1 MERGRL
7 KKFFIFSLFLALTST
22 GGYFLYQQRPAGLSA
37 GLASGN
43 GRLEAVEV
51 DIATKIAGRLAE
63 LGPHEGD
70 TVEAGAVV
78 ARLDADD
85 LRAQLRA
92 AESQVVQARRAV
104 EESQAGVRKS
114 RTDVSLA
121 GKTLKRSESLVEKGF
136 ISKSRLDTDQTGMEG
151 AMAGM
156 DQAQSRVAEAE
167 AALAAAVAK
176 MDSLQA
182 TLNDTSLKAPI
193 SGRIGRAL
201 VTEGALVGQGEATPM
216 AVIQQL
222 DPIYADFRQ
231 TAALATRLRSQQQG
245 EQSQKSAPVTL
256 VADGLDDKRQGRMLF
271 SDVTVDRGTGQLALR
286 GEFPNKDGLLL
297 PGMYVRV
304 TLGLGED
311 PAAIL
316 VPQRAVQR
324 GADGLAHV
332 LVLDENDIVQSQ
344 KVSTGAMYGSDW
356 HITEGLK
363 ENARVLVGGLA
374 AAVPGTKVQIR
385 AAAANVAD
393 VVKDAEVTEKK

>member
-1 MERGRL
+1 M
-7 KKFFIFSLFLALTST
+7 TST

-70 TVEAGAVV
+70 TVEAGVVV

-156 DQAQSRVAEAE
+156 AQAQSRVAEAD
-167 AALAAAVAK
+167 AAVTTARAR
-176 MDSLQA
+176 MESLRA
-182 TLNDTSLKAPI
+182 TVNDTGLKAPI
-193 SGRIGRAL
+193 AGRVLYRLAEPGEVLAAGGKALTLVDLTDMFMTIYLPTEKAGQVAVGAEARIILDDLPGQVIPAKVSFVAAKAQFTPREVETRTEREKLMFRIKVRADPAWL
-201 VTEGALVGQGEATPM
+201 AAHRDLAKGGMPGVAYV
-216 AVIQQL
+216 QL
-222 DPIYADFRQ
+222 DPNAAWP
-231 TAALATRLRSQQQG
+231 AAL
-245 EQSQKSAPVTL
+245 
-256 VADGLDDKRQGRMLF
+256 
-271 SDVTVDRGTGQLALR
+271 
-286 GEFPNKDGLLL
+286 
-297 PGMYVRV
+297 
-304 TLGLGED
+304 
-311 PAAIL
+311 PAN
-316 VPQRAVQR
+316 
-324 GADGLAHV
+324 G
-332 LVLDENDIVQSQ
+332 
-344 KVSTGAMYGSDW
+344 K
-356 HITEGLK
+356 
-363 ENARVLVGGLA
+363 
-374 AAVPGTKVQIR
+374 
-385 AAAANVAD
+385 
-393 VVKDAEVTEKK
+393 